1 MCEGKCFDF
10 SESDPPDKVGR
21 ICPPGVQL
29 LFPSLHCDVVWC
41 DVLSCG
47 VLCCVVLC
55 CVVLCCVVLCCVV
68 LCCVVLCCAFTI
80 LLLSAAD
87 QQWNCWYTLRYVQ
100 TAVTCI
106 WIYFH
111 KSSDRQ
117 LPLSMVTIHRL
128 LFFLLFWRSPYA
140 SIWSEF
146 KRRESKSHVG
156 GE

>member
-68 LCCVVLCCAFTI
+68 LCCVVLCCVVPLQFYCCQ
-80 LLLSAAD
+80 LLISNGIVD
-87 QQWNCWYTLRYVQ
+87 
-100 TAVTCI
+100 I
-106 WIYFH
+106 
-111 KSSDRQ
+111 
-117 LPLSMVTIHRL
+117 
-128 LFFLLFWRSPYA
+128 PYA
-140 SIWSEF
+140 MFKLLWHAYGFISINLLTVSFLYLWLPFIVCSFSCCFEGVLTHPF
-146 KRRESKSHVG
+146 GQNSRG
-156 GE
+156 GSQRAT